1 MVLINWQKCKIDP
14 LTFTLFHFSPFNFQF
29 CQFSPLTFNFCQC
42 RIPLKAAVNVIV
54 FLFFFK
60 KKKKISEL
68 KEKKKKR
75 KKEKQQQQQQEALG
89 EVVNYYRP
97 IAGSDAR
104 VAAPGCLPR
113 CS

>member
-1 MVLINWQKCKIDP
+1 MS
-14 LTFTLFHFSPFNFQF
+14 LFS
-29 CQFSPLTFNFCQC
+29 
-42 RIPLKAAVNVIV
+42 
-54 FLFFFK
+54 FFFF

-68 KEKKKKR
+68 KEKKKK
-75 KKEKQQQQQQEALG
+75 KKQQQQQQEAVG